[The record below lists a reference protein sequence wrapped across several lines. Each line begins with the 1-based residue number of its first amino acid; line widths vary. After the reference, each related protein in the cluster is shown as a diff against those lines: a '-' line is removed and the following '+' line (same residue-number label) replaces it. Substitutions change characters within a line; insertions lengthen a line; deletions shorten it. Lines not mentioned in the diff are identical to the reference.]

1 MEYLIDPRGT
11 WSRWPDENLAYR
23 LGYPQPD
30 FDLAGY
36 AARNLG
42 YVWLLIER
50 GMTLM
55 QFRAGMVS
63 GQTVNALKP
72 YLSKATADAP
82 VALVYYASGWMEEVF
97 VDPAALIARFQLVAG
112 MREPRQREKF
122 IMRAHE
128 PERWEGIERGPLREL
143 FGLWRERSGMFDD
156 RVHTFLQE
164 SGLAARTMLAVNEP
178 GRGLCIT
185 YGGEGYAAYDN
196 FRTRSV
202 IGRSIADQPD
212 REYGRWINQT
222 YTECITNGAPHVTD
236 VDAIIEQPEHD
247 ARRRR
252 YRRVILRWH
261 TPDGGLLLSSNSRL
275 DQNISIP
282 LDLSAATAP

>member
-36 AARNLG
+36 AARNMG

-50 GMTLM
+50 GMTLL

-63 GQTVNALKP
+63 SQAVGALRP

-82 VALVYYASGWMEEVF
+82 VALVYYASGWMEEAF
-97 VDPAALIARFQLVAG
+97 TEPAPLIARFQMLAG

-122 IMRAHE
+122 ICKALNEQSWPRRSNDML
-128 PERWEGIERGPLREL
+128 GQL
-143 FGLWRERSGMFDD
+143 FGLWRERAGRFDSD
-156 RVHTFLQE
+156 VNSCLERI
-164 SGLAARTMLAVNEP
+164 GLAERTLIAERNDNNSLTVLGS
-178 GRGLCIT
+178 GRGFTI
-185 YGGEGYAAYDN
+185 YDN
-196 FRTRSV
+196 YSMRQV
-202 IGRSIADQPD
+202 IGHTIADQPD
-212 REYGRWINQT
+212 KAYGRWVEEAYRSCLAGGDPAID
-222 YTECITNGAPHVTD
+222 D

-252 YRRVILRWH
+252 YRRLILRWRK
-261 TPDGGLLLSSNSRL
+261 PDGGYLLSGSSQLRQ
-275 DQNISIP
+275 DISIP
-282 LDLSAATAP
+282 LDLSMQ